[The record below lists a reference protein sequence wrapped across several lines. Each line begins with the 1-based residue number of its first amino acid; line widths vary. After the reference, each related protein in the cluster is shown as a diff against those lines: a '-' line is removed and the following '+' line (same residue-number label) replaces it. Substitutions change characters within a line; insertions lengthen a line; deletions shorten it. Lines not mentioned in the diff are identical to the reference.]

1 MAKRGFDLVVAT
13 CALLLLA
20 PLLLAVAVW
29 VRLDSPGP
37 ALFRQVRVG
46 RGGRPF
52 AIHKFRTMVVDAAQR
67 GPALTIGDD
76 ARITR
81 AGRWL
86 RRSRVDELP
95 QLIDVVRGD
104 MSLVGPRPELPR
116 YVAQVAPA
124 LRAQWLALRPG
135 LTDPA
140 SLARLD
146 ESAQLARA
154 ADPEREY
161 LEVLLPHKL
170 ALSLAYARQ
179 ATLAS
184 DLGVLWRTV
193 VTLLRRG
200 SPAGRADPA
209 RRARWHHVE
218 RGLARLRP
226 WRQPLTLAIDALVVV
241 VAWQLTY
248 LFRLGF
254 ERWWSARAD
263 YDGWV
268 LAGVV
273 AVYLAA
279 FVVAGVPR
287 GLWRFTGFGEL
298 RRIAL
303 ACLAAGA
310 CAAIAVRAAEL
321 VQIPRAVLALHPFV
335 TLVGIALLRL
345 AFRMLHEHLREQR
358 AADGSAPQRALV
370 LGAGEAARL
379 LLAGIHRQGWTV
391 LGLLDDDP
399 AKHGA
404 RIAGVPVLGPLSTLA
419 EHARRSGATQL
430 IYAMPSARGARR
442 REVFALAAAT
452 GLPLLT
458 VPSAAELREGS
469 AVERL
474 RDLRAEDLL
483 GRDPVRLDEAGLRE
497 TLAGRTVL
505 VTGAGG
511 SIGSE
516 LCRQIAGHGPARLL
530 LFEQAE
536 FNLYAIEQELARA
549 HPGLALQPLIGDV
562 RDLAALRAVCA
573 RWRPQVVFHAAAYKH
588 VPLMEDEANAWAC
601 VRNNVLGTCHAALAA
616 SEAGGERFVLIS
628 TDKAVQPGSVMGASK
643 RAAERVVATLAASHP
658 GTRFMAVRFGNVLGS
673 SGSVVPKFKQ
683 QIERGG
689 PVTVTHPDVIRYFM
703 TIPEAVQLVLQ
714 AATVGD
720 SGQVL
725 VLDMGEPVRIV
736 DLARQLIALAGRRD
750 DEIAIEYT
758 GLRAGEKLSEALLA
772 EADETLPTTAA
783 RVLRVRLAT
792 PALDLAALR
801 AALAPTTAPTP
812 DAARALLAQW
822 VPEYAEASAR
832 AQRAGSKR

>member
-1 MAKRGFDLVVAT
+1 V
-13 CALLLLA
+13 
-20 PLLLAVAVW
+20 
-29 VRLDSPGP
+29 
-37 ALFRQVRVG
+37 
-46 RGGRPF
+46 
-52 AIHKFRTMVVDAAQR
+52 
-67 GPALTIGDD
+67 
-76 ARITR
+76 
-81 AGRWL
+81 
-86 RRSRVDELP
+86 
-95 QLIDVVRGD
+95 
-104 MSLVGPRPELPR
+104 
-116 YVAQVAPA
+116 
-124 LRAQWLALRPG
+124 
-135 LTDPA
+135 
-140 SLARLD
+140 
-146 ESAQLARA
+146 
-154 ADPEREY
+154 
-161 LEVLLPHKL
+161 
-170 ALSLAYARQ
+170 
-179 ATLAS
+179 
-184 DLGVLWRTV
+184 
-193 VTLLRRG
+193 
-200 SPAGRADPA
+200 SPARADPA
-209 RRARWHHVE
+209 RRRARWRRVE
-218 RGLARLRP
+218 HGLDRLRP

-263 YDGWV
+263 YDGGV

-273 AVYLAA
+273 AVYLVA

-287 GLWRFTGFGEL
+287 GLWRFSGFGEL

-310 CAAIAVRAAEL
+310 CAALAVRAAEL

-345 AFRMLHEHLREQR
+345 AFRMLHEHLREQL
-358 AADGSAPQRALV
+358 AADGGAPRRALV

-404 RIAGVPVLGPLSTLA
+404 RIAGVPVLGPLAALA
-419 EHARRSGATQL
+419 GHARRSGATQL
-430 IYAMPSARGARR
+430 IYAMPAVRGARR

-458 VPSAAELREGS
+458 VPSAAELRAGR

-474 RDLRAEDLL
+474 RDVRAEDLL
-483 GRDPVRLDEAGLRE
+483 GRDPVQLDEAGLRE
-497 TLAGRTVL
+497 ALAGRTVL

-516 LCRQIAGHGPARLL
+516 LCRQIARHAPARLL
-530 LFEQAE
+530 LFELAE
-536 FNLYAIEQELARA
+536 YNLYAIAQELAEQ
-549 HPGLALQPLIGDV
+549 HPALACVPLIGDV
-562 RDLAALRAVCA
+562 RDLAALRALAA

-616 SEAGGERFVLIS
+616 SEAGCERFVLVS
-628 TDKAVQPGSVMGASK
+628 TDKAVQPRSVMGASK
-643 RAAERVVATLAASHP
+643 RAAERVVATLAQRQP
-658 GTRFMAVRFGNVLGS
+658 GTRFLAVRFGNVLDS

-714 AATVGD
+714 AATVGA

-736 DLARQLIALAGRRD
+736 DLARQLIALAGRGD

-772 EADETLPTTAA
+772 DADETLPTTAP

-792 PALDLAALR
+792 PALDLDALR
-801 AALAPTTAPTP
+801 AALAATTPPAP

-822 VPEYAEASAR
+822 VPEYAAAAP
-832 AQRAGSKR
+832 AQRPGSKR